1 MKTILILSLV
11 LLSVSCQSNVNGN
24 DQPPVWPER
33 FEQTFNETFSY
44 PLLGSSSTTGK
55 FFYDWKN
62 RRYRIDRANGKWD
75 RYCGPVYPL
84 SNTPCSH
91 IVVDGKRYLYYPEK
105 NYCCYCCDS
114 SHGCGILRPDWLS
127 SAAYLGTVQENGV
140 EYQKWDMQG
149 LQHNYFFS
157 TNDGRRVMR
166 RIVQEPNDVQ
176 EFDVESF
183 VGDISDEAVLTLPSQ
198 CNPNKTCPFATFCSA
213 LRLGQ

>member
-1 MKTILILSLV
+1 MKTILILSIVILC
-11 LLSVSCQSNVNGN
+11 VSCQDNIKGN
-24 DQPPVWPER
+24 ELPPSWPER

-44 PLLGSSSTTGK
+44 PLLGSSTTTGK
-55 FFYDWKN
+55 FFYDWNN

-114 SHGCGILRPDWLS
+114 SHGCGILKPDWLS
-127 SAAYLGTVQENGV
+127 SAAYIGNVQENGV
-140 EYQKWDMQG
+140 EFQKWDMQG

-157 TNDGRRVMR
+157 TNDERRIMR
-166 RIVQEPNDVQ
+166 RIIQEPNDVQ

-183 VGDISDEAVLTLPSQ
+183 VGNIRDESVFSLPSQ
-198 CNPNKTCPFATFCSA
+198 CDPNKTCPFATFCSA
-213 LRLGQ
+213 LRMGQ